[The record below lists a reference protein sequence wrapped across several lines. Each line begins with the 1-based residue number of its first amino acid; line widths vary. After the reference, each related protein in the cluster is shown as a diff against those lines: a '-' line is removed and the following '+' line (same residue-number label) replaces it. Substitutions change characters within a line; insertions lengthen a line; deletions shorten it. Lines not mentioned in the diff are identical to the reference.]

1 MRKKLPQSYDL
12 RRSCG
17 TYYPV
22 LCFRCTLC
30 REAGQQIPRRPQHN
44 CTVQYQEAAKQSLR
58 ATSRP
63 HPDRPPPAALSPS
76 LSPAPPPN
84 ALVRTTGVRH
94 AAATSPLPAPPPP
107 PPPPPPHLLPRSRPT
122 PFFRHPDASP
132 RRRRRRRGTSRSS
145 RRGRFGRR
153 RRHHQ
158 DQDQGRRRLARHGTS
173 SVLDLI

>member
-1 MRKKLPQSYDL
+1 MICAARAERTTLSSASAAHSAV
-12 RRSCG
+12 RRANK
-17 TYYPV
+17 YP
-22 LCFRCTLC
+22 
-30 REAGQQIPRRPQHN
+30 AGRSTTAQYS
-44 CTVQYQEAAKQSLR
+44 TVQYQEAAKQSLR